1 MHETAAYSGEGMAIT
16 YGIPKGTVVDI
27 GGQDV
32 NGSLKQFFVKAGM
45 RYICVDM
52 VEHEGVDVVVQ
63 PGDPLPFANGSID
76 LIISS
81 SCFEHDPCFWMTFRE
96 MARIVKLGGYVYV
109 SAPANGPYHGYP
121 GDNWRFYGDAG
132 QALAHWAGREFEGK
146 SFPMEVEE
154 TFHLLPHDP
163 NKPGGYHAWV
173 DFVCIWKRVPKA
185 VEKIVDDER
194 KNAVKKLEQY
204 LQTVKGAKTMKMSK

>member
-1 MHETAAYSGEGMAIT
+1 MHETASYSGEGMAIM
-16 YGIPKGTVVDI
+16 YGVPNGTVVDI

-32 NGSLKQFFVKAGM
+32 NGSLKEFFIKAGM

-52 VEHEGVDVVVQ
+52 VEHPSVDVVVK
-63 PGDPLPFANGSID
+63 PGDPLPFENGSID
-76 LIISS
+76 IIIST

-163 NKPGGYHAWV
+163 QRPGGYHAWI
-173 DFVCIWKRVPKA
+173 DFVCIWKRVSTP
-185 VEKIVDDER
+185 VDNIVDDER

-204 LQTVKGAKTMKMSK
+204 LHNVKGSKTIKMTK